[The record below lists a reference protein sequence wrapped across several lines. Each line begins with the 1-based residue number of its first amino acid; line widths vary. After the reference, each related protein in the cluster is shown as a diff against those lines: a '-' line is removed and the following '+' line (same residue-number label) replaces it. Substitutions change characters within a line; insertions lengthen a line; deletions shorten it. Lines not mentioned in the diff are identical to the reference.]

1 MASVPGFKTSVKLS
15 GTPTTL
21 TSAAMSTYS
30 TVANTYQVTNTSYQ
44 CFSSTA
50 TLTFRDTGSTTAI
63 STANIESINYLFG
76 AVTLSTAL
84 TGSTTFNGEVTV
96 SGKYIP
102 LTEIT
107 GAHQYTLTQAA
118 TMLDNTDFSS
128 TGWTSRISGLKTV
141 SLSLTKFEDN
151 SSGTT
156 ESTIYDYFI
165 DGSKFIVEIKPNTTG
180 LKARG
185 WFIVENEN
193 RTGGV
198 NDISDRSISF
208 QLQPELGYGKG
219 FGWGS

>member
-1 MASVPGFKTSVKLS
+1 MVHVPGFKTSVKLS

-30 TVANTYQVTNTSYQ
+30 TVAHTYQVTNTDYQ
-44 CFSSTA
+44 CFSSTG
-50 TLTFRDTGSTTAI
+50 TLTFTGNGTAI
-63 STANIESINYLFG
+63 NSSKISSINYLFG
-76 AVTLSTAL
+76 SVTF
-84 TGSTTFNGEVTV
+84 STTV
-96 SGKYIP
+96 STPIKATGKYIP
-102 LTEIT
+102 LTKIA

-141 SLSLTKFEDN
+141 SLSLSKFEDN
-151 SSGTT
+151 STGTT
-156 ESTIYDYFI
+156 ESTIYDYFKS
-165 DGSKFIVEIKPNTTG
+165 GSKFIVEIKPNTTG

-193 RTGGV
+193 RTGGI

-208 QLQPELGYGKG
+208 QLQPNLGYGKG
-219 FGWGS
+219 FNWGS